1 MSERALPELPVR
13 QALPELLQ
21 ALDQQGTAVLSAPTG
36 SGKTTLIP
44 LLLLDRPWLAGQR
57 ILMLEPRRLAAR
69 GAAGYMAQL
78 LGERV
83 GERVGYRVRLDNR
96 VSARTRIEVITEGIL
111 TRRIQQDP
119 LLDGVGLIVFDEI
132 HERSLHSDLA
142 LTLALDVRRSVR
154 PDLRL
159 LAMSATLAGEPLSRF
174 LDAAPRIESLGRS
187 HPVEV
192 EYLPRLAAQ
201 GGPVEVC
208 LKGIGRAL
216 RERAGD
222 ILVFLPGGGE
232 IRRLATRLE
241 GLAADQGLLVCPLYG
256 DLGFEAQQQAIRP
269 DPEGRRRLVL
279 ASSIAETSLTIEGI
293 DTVVDSGW
301 GRMPRFDPN
310 SGLGRLVTLR
320 VSRASADQRAG
331 RAGRLGPGHCY
342 RLWDHATQQALR
354 PHDDPEILHADLA
367 PLALELARWGE
378 PDPSRLSWL
387 DPPPAGAYAQAR
399 SLLRALDAVDPKGRI
414 TPDGERMARLPLH
427 PRLAHMLLQAQEQGQ
442 ARLASDLAALLNER
456 DPIRAGPGGERSC
469 DIEDRLRLLALW
481 RRDGDAALRAS
492 GVSAAACGRLDRI
505 GRQWRRNLGTTPET
519 DSAAWSPGA
528 LLALAYPDRIAKRRA
543 GAGSGYLL
551 ASGRAASLPEQ
562 DGLNASE
569 YLVAAALD
577 AGQTQGRIHLAAAL
591 AESELRALLGSHIS
605 VSERVFW
612 DAERELVAA
621 RREERLGALL
631 LNAEPLPRPDPQRVR
646 PVLLDAIRSL
656 GLDCLPWS
664 PQARD
669 LQARIAFSAAL
680 EPEEGWPQT
689 ENARLLAELDKW
701 LGPFLG
707 DIRRRSDLER
717 LDLAEIL
724 RQRMDWRQQRRLEE
738 LAPTHLQVPSG
749 SRKRLDYSGEGPP
762 ALAVRLQEMF
772 GQAETPRIGAGRV
785 AVVLHLL
792 SPAQRPIQV
801 TQDLRGFWDRTY
813 TEVKKELKG
822 RYPKHHWPDD
832 PWQAV
837 PTARAKRRR

>member
-1 MSERALPELPVR
+1 MTGGALPELPVR

-21 ALDQQGTAVLSAPTG
+21 ALDDHGTAVLSAPTG

-44 LLLLDRPWLAGQR
+44 LLLLDRPWLAGQS

-69 GAAGYMAQL
+69 AAAGYMARL
-78 LGERV
+78 LGEPV
-83 GERVGYRVRLDNR
+83 GARVGYRVRLESR
-96 VSARTRIEVITEGIL
+96 VSARTRVEVITEGIL

-119 LLDGVGLIVFDEI
+119 LLDGVGLIVFDEV

-159 LAMSATLAGEPLSRF
+159 LAMSATLASGPLSEL

-187 HPVEV
+187 HPVEI
-192 EYLPRLAAQ
+192 EYLPRMATG

-208 LKGIGRAL
+208 LEGIGRAL
-216 RERAGD
+216 RERRGD

-232 IRRLATRLE
+232 IRRLAARLE
-241 GLAADQGLLVCPLYG
+241 GLAAAQGLLICPLYG

-269 DPEGRRRLVL
+269 DPRGRRRLVL
-279 ASSIAETSLTIEGI
+279 ATSIAETSLTIQGI

-301 GRMPRFDPN
+301 ARAPRFDPN
-310 SGLGRLVTLR
+310 SGLGRLATLR
-320 VSRASADQRAG
+320 VSRAAADQRAG

-342 RLWDHATQQALR
+342 RLWDQATQQALR

-367 PLALELARWGE
+367 QLALELARWGE
-378 PDPSRLSWL
+378 PEPSRLSWL
-387 DPPPAGAYAQAR
+387 DSPPAGAYAQAR
-399 SLLRALDAVDPKGRI
+399 ELLQGLDAVDAKGRL
-414 TPDGERMARLPLH
+414 TADGERMARLPLH
-427 PRLAHMLLQAQEQGQ
+427 PRLAHMLLRAQGFGQAQ
-442 ARLASDLAALLNER
+442 LASDLAALLSEP
-456 DPIRAGPGGERSC
+456 DPIRVGARGERSC
-469 DIEDRLRLLALW
+469 DIEDRLRLLLHW
-481 RRDGDAALRAS
+481 RRSGDAALRGS
-492 GVSAAACGRLDRI
+492 GVPVAACRRLDRI
-505 GRQWRRNLGTTPET
+505 GRQWLRSLGAGAEGK
-519 DSAAWSPGA
+519 SADWSPGA
-528 LLALAYPDRIAKRRA
+528 LLALAYPDRIAKRRS

-562 DGLNASE
+562 DGLNAAE

-577 AGQTQGRIHLAAAL
+577 AGRTQGRIHLAAAL
-591 AESELRALLGSHIS
+591 AESELRTLLGSHIE

-612 DAERELVAA
+612 DSERELVAA

-631 LNAEPLPRPDPQRVR
+631 LSAESLPRPDPQRAR
-646 PVLLDAIRSL
+646 PVLLEAIRSL
-656 GLDCLPWS
+656 GLGCLPWGS
-664 PQARD
+664 EAKG
-669 LQARIAFSAAL
+669 LQARIAFVAAL
-680 EPEEGWPQT
+680 EPEAGWP
-689 ENARLLAELDKW
+689 EMRDEKLLADLENW
-701 LGPFLG
+701 LGPYLG
-707 DIRRRSDLER
+707 DSRRRSDLER
-717 LDLAEIL
+717 IDLVQIL
-724 RQRMDWRQQRRLEE
+724 RQRLDWKQQRRLEE
-738 LAPTHLQVPSG
+738 LAPTHLQMPSG
-749 SRKRLDYSGEGPP
+749 SRKRLDYLGEGAPV
-762 ALAVRLQEMF
+762 LAVRLQELF
-772 GQAETPRIGAGRV
+772 GLAQTPRIGAGRV

-832 PWQAV
+832 PWNAM
-837 PTARAKRRR
+837 PTARAKPRR